1 MKGHSSQ
8 LPTVSQKRFQL
19 IARKNKY
26 ISVSCLKFSSTKL
39 SKLIFGAPKN
49 FSMQVRSMAEFFA
62 AGETPEVLFWVGC
75 AGSFDQR
82 AQKITK
88 AFATILDKVGIQYA
102 ILGKEEMCTGD
113 PARRA
118 GNEFLFQMMAYQNI
132 QTLNNYGIKK
142 IVTTCPHCFNI
153 FRNEYP
159 ELGGQYDVMHH
170 TSFLQKLIEEG
181 RIKMKEGEAFKGK
194 RITYHDSCYLGRANG
209 IYEAPRKVLEALD
222 AELVEM
228 KRCGKNGFCCGAG
241 GAQMFK
247 EEEKGTTRVNFERAK
262 EAIDTGSQ
270 IVAAACPFCNTMLTD
285 GVKAAEK
292 EAEVQVLDVAELVAR
307 SME

>member
-1 MKGHSSQ
+1 MKRS
-8 LPTVSQKRFQL
+8 R
-19 IARKNKY
+19 
-26 ISVSCLKFSSTKL
+26 
-39 SKLIFGAPKN
+39 LIFDQKKIYT
-49 FSMQVRSMAEFFA
+49 MQVRTMAEFFA
-62 AGETPEVLFWVGC
+62 SGETPEILFWVGC

-88 AFATILDKVGIQYA
+88 AFATILNKVGINYA

-153 FRNEYP
+153 FKNEYP
-159 ELGGQYDVMHH
+159 ELGGDYDVVHH
-170 TSFLQKLIEEG
+170 TVFLQQLIDEGKIKLNDSNT
-181 RIKMKEGEAFKGK
+181 FKGK

-241 GAQMFK
+241 GAQMWK
-247 EEEKGTTRVNFERAK
+247 EEEPGKTRVNFDRAN
-262 EAIDTGSQ
+262 EAINTGSQ
-270 IVAAACPFCNTMLTD
+270 IVASACPYCNTMLTD
-285 GVKAAEK
+285 GIKGAEK
-292 EAEVQVLDVAELVAR
+292 EGDVKVMDVAELVAL
-307 SME
+307 SLTPGPSPTKL